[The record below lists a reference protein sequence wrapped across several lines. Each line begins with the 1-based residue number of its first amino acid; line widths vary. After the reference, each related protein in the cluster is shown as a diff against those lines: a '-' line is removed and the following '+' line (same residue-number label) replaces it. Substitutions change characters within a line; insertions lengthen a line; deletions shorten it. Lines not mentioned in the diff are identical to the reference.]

1 MSPDDEDENNDD
13 EKDDGNAETDR
24 DDEASFI
31 HPSVGGICFPWTTKL
46 GCFCKES

>member
-31 HPSVGGICFPWTTKL
+31 HPLEESVSL
-46 GCFCKES
+46 EQQN